1 MQRRLFLKTASA
13 TTLATLATRNVW
25 EAPTPRIA
33 FGGIGIESGTYSRT
47 LHIEGLYAFR
57 LDLTGDARE
66 DVVFKFRFN
75 EPRHVNGDE
84 HVHVQKFQVRR
95 ATGEAIGG
103 DKGELLIEGDTGK
116 VHSTSGIQ
124 AFVGIAPDM
133 FAADAVGTQNLQKAF
148 YNEHRYDGEAFLRQ
162 RQNFFK
168 NRNITAIVLEVPNNL
183 IGKGTVHAWAT
194 VSLYG
199 HAPEMQVSRWGL
211 PMITH
216 LFLNDPGN
224 QEVKETFNKSVP
236 SDDIALFSGIIADYT
251 QKMTT
256 YAGSAMNPEEYGK
269 QMVSRLCPTTLPYEL
284 GTAAAF
290 DLARFN
296 GRPLGDDVM
305 DVMLTL
311 ATNRPLQDGAA
322 LIAIGSVPSSHILVS
337 PTRRKNRRMSYH
349 GTHVVVIEIPEG
361 SWGLRVNYSRLIRQV
376 LSRSSPKTAIAASS
390 TTRAPDQFRT
400 CEIATFR
407 EVEIN
412 SSSVWDRLPQVYR
425 RYTLATLAPSGTHVV
440 GTAEMLGL
448 LESSCLRR

>member
-1 MQRRLFLKTASA
+1 MISICFQGAPDTTVMAMTVNPDVVLSA
-13 TTLATLATRNVW
+13 
-25 EAPTPRIA
+25 PD
-33 FGGIGIESGTYSRT
+33 T

-116 VHSTSGIQ
+116 VHSESGIR

-133 FAADAVGTQNLQKAF
+133 FAADAVAMRNLQNAF
-148 YNEHRYDGEAFLRQ
+148 YNEHRYDGDAFLRH
-162 RQNFFK
+162 RQNFFD
-168 NRNITAIVLEVPNNL
+168 NRNITAIVLEVPNHL

-199 HAPEMQVSRWGL
+199 HAPEVQVSRWGL
-211 PMITH
+211 PIITH
-216 LFLNDPGN
+216 LFLNDPAN

-236 SDDIALFSGIIADYT
+236 SDDIALFSGYIADYI

-269 QMVSRLCPTTLPYEL
+269 QMASRLCPITLPYEL

-290 DLARFN
+290 DVARFN
-296 GRPLGDDVM
+296 GRLLGEDVQ

-311 ATNRPLQDGAA
+311 ATNKPIQDGAA
-322 LIAIGSVPSSHILVS
+322 PDRNRIRTSSHILVG
-337 PTRRKNRRMSYH
+337 PTRRKNRRMSYD
-349 GTHVVVIEIPEG
+349 GTRVVVIEIPEG
-361 SWGLRVNYSRLIRQV
+361 SWGAGGQTIDTEKISKLLGATQGPKRLAEARENAAKLKATRVS
-376 LSRSSPKTAIAASS
+376 
-390 TTRAPDQFRT
+390 
-400 CEIATFR
+400 
-407 EVEIN
+407 
-412 SSSVWDRLPQVYR
+412 
-425 RYTLATLAPSGTHVV
+425 
-440 GTAEMLGL
+440 
-448 LESSCLRR
+448 